1 MSAHDPAVTLRQIIE
16 VCDKAVELRNS
27 TTREEFRSDW
37 RKQML
42 GERLVEVLGEAVKR
56 LPEDLLARHPGQPW
70 RKIAGT
76 SDYIA
81 HGYDSVDYDVVWSV
95 LDLEVKNLKAAVQ
108 DILTKEFPNSPAGQ

>member
-1 MSAHDPAVTLRQIIE
+1 MSAHDPAVTLRQMVE
-16 VCDKAVELRNS
+16 LCDKAAELRNS
-27 TTREEFRSDW
+27 TTRDEFRADW

-56 LPEDLLARHPGQPW
+56 LPEDLRARHPGQPW

-76 SDYIA
+76 RDYIA

-95 LDLEVKNLKAAVQ
+95 LDLEVDNLKAAVLA
-108 DILTKEFPNSPAGQ
+108 ILADEFPER